1 VKFVANRFTGQVVI
15 VTGGSRGIGRAIV
28 EGLAAEDAHVIVV
41 GLNASRG
48 QTAAQEIS
56 RTGGQVTFM
65 QADVSQQEMVEALI
79 AQILHQYDHIDV
91 LINNA
96 AIHESAPFCEES
108 AELWDRLFQVNV
120 MGTVFPSQAVV
131 RHMQSRGGGSIVHIA
146 SKAGVVGE
154 PGHAAYSASKGAIIS
169 LTRAMA
175 VELAPYA
182 IRVNAICPG
191 PVATDMLREV
201 IPGEEDRNALASA
214 TPLGRIGVPEDI
226 AGAVLYFASPDSGWC
241 TGQIL
246 SLDGGLSILK

>member
-1 VKFVANRFTGQVVI
+1 MADRFAGQVVI

-28 EGLAAEDAHVIVV
+28 EGLVAERAQVLVV
-41 GLNASRG
+41 GMSANRG
-48 QTAAQEIS
+48 QTTAQEIS

-65 QADVSQQEMVEALI
+65 QADVSQQDTVEALI
-79 AQILHQYDHIDV
+79 AQIIDQHGHIDV

-131 RHMQSRGGGSIVHIA
+131 RHMQLRGGGSIIHIA

-175 VELAPYA
+175 IELAPYA
-182 IRVNAICPG
+182 IRVNAVCPG
-191 PVATDMLREV
+191 PVLTDMLETV
-201 IPGEEDRNALASA
+201 IPNPEARNALATE
-214 TPLGRIGVPEDI
+214 TPLERIGNPEDI
-226 AGAVLYFASPDSGWC
+226 TGAVLYLASSDSSWC
-241 TGQIL
+241 TGQAI
-246 SLDGGLSILK
+246 SIDGGLSILK